1 MRCASCCASQ
11 CHEQRSADRIT
22 NTPADGLCGGDV
34 RRAGA
39 FQDGSTSIRRRGAPS
54 GTGLQHLFCYG
65 SRFLRRVCDTVGV
78 DFEFYAVV
86 TCVPIRRACVRA
98 HAVARSHAVRRDN
111 FLAAYCRPTFHFVRS
126 FYCHELT
133 ELFTSE
139 WLLLIAEIP
148 RLSPQA
154 YTRCCIRPV

>member
-1 MRCASCCASQ
+1 MRRGCPAGGCFSRWQHFDASQ
-11 CHEQRSADRIT
+11 
-22 NTPADGLCGGDV
+22 
-34 RRAGA
+34 RRG
-39 FQDGSTSIRRRGAPS
+39 RRRGAP

-65 SRFLRRVCDTVGV
+65 SRFLRRVCDTVRV

-111 FLAAYCRPTFHFVRS
+111 FLAAYCRPTFHIVWS

-148 RLSPQA
+148 G
-154 YTRCCIRPV
+154 